1 LTSIAIDP
9 ILSNF
14 VFTANLIMHLRAP
27 ASSGPYED
35 PPNRPWKGVLPLVSA
50 LVPVFNERRES
61 ILATT
66 KCLAAQTWRNL
77 EVLFIMEPEEADRL
91 LEARKHVEEAVTLL
105 RSRGIATKTV
115 VTDGK
120 LKLKPHALNYGLKEA
135 RGEIV
140 CVYDADD
147 SFPEGQIEDAVGLM
161 MEKGYDVV
169 QPKIFR
175 LGKALV
181 GRYLMLDTFVWQR
194 KYLPTVHSWA
204 KVFPLSG
211 EGLFLRRDAL
221 EEVGGFPEVLTE
233 DAYLSILLA
242 ERGKKFGLL
251 DSEVHELAPRSWR
264 SHFRQRLRWFRG
276 YLTCLHRM
284 LKAKIPFK
292 SKLALL
298 IPFLAPITCAF
309 GLITWAFFIVYWL
322 TWAFLPHPEFTA
334 PWMLHW
340 LYTNAIAYW
349 SAFLAYIG
357 NAMVVFSYLHS
368 LAGTDMERSAPL
380 ALIVPIY
387 WIFIGAAAITSFFK
401 STKFWGKTER

>member
-1 LTSIAIDP
+1 
-9 ILSNF
+9 
-14 VFTANLIMHLRAP
+14 MHLRAP
-27 ASSGPYED
+27 AASPPYED
-35 PPNRPWKGVLPLVSA
+35 PPNRPWKGGLPLVSA
-50 LVPVFNERRES
+50 LVPIFTERRES
-61 ILATT
+61 ILVTA
-66 KCLAAQTWRNL
+66 KCLAAQTCRNL
-77 EVLFIMEPEEADRL
+77 EVIFIMEPEEADRL
-91 LEARKHVEEAVTLL
+91 LKARRDVEEAVTLL
-105 RSRGIATKTV
+105 KDRGTKAKIV

-120 LKLKPHALNYGLKEA
+120 LKLKPHALNFGLKEA

-175 LGKALV
+175 PGKALV

-194 KYLPTVHSWA
+194 KYLPTIHSWA

-221 EEVGGFPEVLTE
+221 EEVGDFPEVLTE

-242 ERGKKFGLL
+242 ERGKKFGMLN
-251 DSEVHELAPRSWR
+251 SEVHEIAPRSWT

-276 YLTCLHRM
+276 YLTCLNRM
-284 LKAKIPFK
+284 LKAKMPFK
-292 SKLALL
+292 AKLALL
-298 IPFLAPITCAF
+298 IPFLAPITCASA
-309 GLITWAFFIVYWL
+309 LISWVFFIVYWL
-322 TWAFLPHPEFTA
+322 TWAYLPHPEFIA
-334 PWMLHW
+334 PWMLSW
-340 LYTNAIAYW
+340 LYTNAIFYW

-357 NAMVVFSYLHS
+357 NALVVFSYLHS
-368 LAGTDMERSAPL
+368 LAGTKMEPNAPL
-380 ALIVPIY
+380 ALTVPIY
-387 WIFIGAAAITSFFK
+387 WIFIGAAAIVSFFK